1 METLIRD
8 VRYALGAMG
17 RAPVLTATVLLTF
30 ALGIGTTTAMFSVV
44 HGMLLRP
51 LPYAEPDRL
60 VKIWEE
66 HPGGATMGGLR
77 RLSNRTAAAWTASP
91 ATLESLGA
99 AYSYDTT
106 VTFGPDGDPEKI
118 PSAAVSPAVFGM
130 VGAVPALG
138 RFFLNEEGRPGAGN
152 VVVLSDHLWRERYAA
167 SPDVVGRTLSVNG
180 EPHTI
185 VGVAQ
190 PSMEFPDRRVRLWV
204 PHAIPAVA
212 GTATQIFSA
221 VGRLRADATT
231 AQAEA
236 EGTAAAR
243 SVPRPPS
250 TNLIFG
256 KGGPVVV
263 RVRPLAEDMTSGVR
277 PALLVLAAA
286 VLLVLAIACANVANL
301 LLSRGLARERE
312 LAIRAAVGASRARL
326 LRQLLTESAVLSTS
340 GGLLGLLLAWALVR
354 VLPAIAPDRLPRL
367 DDIRVDAVVLAFSI
381 AASMVAGLAAGLVPA
396 LRAGRVALYDSIR
409 VAGGSSAAGG
419 DEARR
424 LRHALLV
431 AEAAFAVILV
441 VGASLL
447 VRSFVRLTNVDPGYR
462 ADHVLTAGTQ
472 MPREGTDEQAAQ
484 YIDAALA
491 RLRALPGVH
500 AAGAGSMIPLAGLV
514 AMSTFT
520 IPEHVAAGKPTA
532 PRALTYVVT
541 PGYAEALS
549 QRLKEGRFF
558 AESDTRVSPRPLVV
572 NEAFV
577 RQYIGVQPVV
587 GLQLGPLF
595 QSEAGS
601 QTEIIGVVADMLK
614 HGNDRQP
621 EPEIYFLHGTGT
633 NRLSGYAN
641 FVVRTSGPPAAAA
654 NDVRAILRAIDRR
667 VIVDRIDPL
676 EALLAK
682 SVARPRFGLTIVTAF
697 AALALLLAAVGLYGV
712 LSYGVSRRRRELA
725 VRAALGADRGRLAA
739 LVVREGLG
747 VTVAGMLAG
756 IVAASLL
763 TRMMETLLFNISP
776 FDPVSY
782 GGGLLV
788 LIVVAL
794 AATLVPAWRA
804 SVTDPAAGLRE

>member
-8 VRYALGAMG
+8 VRYAVGAMR

-66 HPGGATMGGLR
+66 HPGGVTMGGLR
-77 RLSNRTAAAWTASP
+77 RLSNRTAAAWAAA

-99 AYSYDTT
+99 SYSYETT
-106 VTFGPDGDPEKI
+106 VAFRPDDDPEKI

-130 VGAVPALG
+130 VRAVPALG
-138 RFFLNEEGRPGAGN
+138 RFFVNEDGRPGAGR
-152 VVVLSDHLWRERYAA
+152 VAVLSDHLWRERYAA
-167 SPDVVGRTLSVNG
+167 SPDVVGRTLSVDG
-180 EPHTI
+180 EPYTI

-204 PHAIPAVA
+204 PYAIPVVT
-212 GTATQIFSA
+212 GTATQIFNA
-221 VGRLRADATT
+221 VGRLRAGATT

-250 TNLIFG
+250 TNLLFG

-263 RVRPLAEDMTSGVR
+263 HVRPLAEDMTSGVR

-286 VLLVLAIACANVANL
+286 VLLVLAIACVNVANL

-326 LRQLLTESAVLSTS
+326 LRQLLTESAVLSIS
-340 GGLLGLLLAWALVR
+340 GGVLGLLLAWALVR
-354 VLPAIAPDRLPRL
+354 ALPAIAPDRLPRL
-367 DDIRVDAVVLAFSI
+367 DDIRVDAAVLAFSI
-381 AASMVAGLAAGLVPA
+381 AASVAAGVAAGLAPA
-396 LRAGRVALYDSIR
+396 LRAGRAALYDSIR

-419 DEARR
+419 DGARR
-424 LRHALLV
+424 LRHALLA

-447 VRSFVRLTNVDPGYR
+447 VRSFVRLMNVDPGYR
-462 ADHVLTAGTQ
+462 ADHVLTAGAQ
-472 MPREGTDEQAAQ
+472 MPRGATDEQAAQ
-484 YIDAALA
+484 YVDAALA
-491 RLRALPGVH
+491 RIRALPGVR

-514 AMSTFT
+514 MMSTFT

-532 PRALTYVVT
+532 PRALMYVVT

-549 QRLKEGRFF
+549 QRVKEGRFF
-558 AESDTRVSPRPLVV
+558 AESDTGVSPRPLVV
-572 NEAFV
+572 NEAFA
-577 RQYIGVQPVV
+577 RQYIGARPVV

-595 QSEAGS
+595 PDEAGS
-601 QTEIIGVVADMLK
+601 QTEIIGVVGDMLK

-621 EPEIYFLHGTGT
+621 EPEIYFMHRTGT
-633 NRLSGYAN
+633 NQLAGYVN
-641 FVVRTSGPPAAAA
+641 FVVRTSGAPAAAA
-654 NDVRAILRAIDRR
+654 NDVRAILRQVDRR
-667 VIVDRIDPL
+667 IIVDRIDPL

-739 LVVREGLG
+739 LVVREGLS
-747 VTVAGMLAG
+747 VTAAGMLAG
-756 IVAASLL
+756 MVGASLL
-763 TRMMETLLFNISP
+763 TRLMGTLLFGISP
-776 FDPVSY
+776 FDPISY
-782 GGGLLV
+782 AGGLLV
-788 LIVVAL
+788 LVAVAL

-804 SVTDPAAGLRE
+804 SETDPAAGLRE